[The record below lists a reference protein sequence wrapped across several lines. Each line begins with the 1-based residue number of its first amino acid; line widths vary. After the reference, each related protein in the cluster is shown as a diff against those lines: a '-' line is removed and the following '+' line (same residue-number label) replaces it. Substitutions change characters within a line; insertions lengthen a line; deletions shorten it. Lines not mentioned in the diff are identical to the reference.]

1 MRGLGGVASSFFA
14 VHSRSGMF
22 GMRASLDQSQW
33 LARAGMPMNSLPP
46 TTIKKLQALV
56 QIAADLRVGNDYP
69 ITRLTTLKSFCADP
83 DAAAKFALHIGKL
96 TQKKM
101 EGRRCPDHINLP
113 TWTRYQKLATGAVRG
128 MSRHLKS
135 PTDKTKESLYQL
147 LSEANDAQSK
157 YERQRWGA
165 VRIIQSMEL
174 LVLETA
180 MECVLRPLDSAFFG
194 YRLARQYAE
203 RYNPRF
209 GTGLI
214 PESAPMVDDIVDFWG
229 RCYLGR
235 GWKKR
240 LGR

>member
-1 MRGLGGVASSFFA
+1 MAAHPCGW
-14 VHSRSGMF
+14 MF
-22 GMRASLDQSQW
+22 EMMASLDKLLW
-33 LARAGMPMNSLPP
+33 PAKVGVPMNSLPP
-46 TTIKKLQALV
+46 ATIKKLQALV
-56 QIAADLRVGNDYP
+56 QISADLCVGKDYP